1 MAKETAKKE
10 NINKA
15 KKENTKKESINKTK
29 NKTRKYQQ

>member
-15 KKENTKKESINKTK
+15 KKETAKKENINKAKKENT
-29 NKTRKYQQ
+29 T